1 MTSHTSPALS
11 ILGGR
16 PLEGTTYVHG
26 AKNSALYLLLASL
39 LTQDTVELRNV
50 PALAD
55 VSVSLDILEHLG
67 VRVHRGDG
75 ALSLTAE
82 HVTSHHAPFRL
93 VGRMR
98 ASFVTMGPL
107 LARMG
112 RARIGVP
119 GGCAFGPRPVDRH
132 LRAFEALGATVHE
145 HEGDYV
151 VERHG
156 PLEGHVVFEEPTVGG
171 TQNVLLA
178 SALGSRR
185 VVVEN
190 AALEP
195 EVTDLADLLRAMGA
209 RIEGAGT
216 SVITVHG
223 VERLHG
229 TTFSPIPDR
238 IEAGT
243 LLMAAAATRGTITL
257 QRVRPQHVAAVLDV
271 LRATGTWIEV
281 DDDAVSIDARGP
293 LHAVDVTAVPYPGFP
308 TDLQAPLGA
317 FLATVP
323 GISHVRDDV
332 YPGRFTH
339 VPELV
344 KMGARA
350 RLDGRTLEI
359 RGGALTAADVHGA
372 DLRASGALVVA
383 ALAAQGT
390 STVRGLDAL
399 DRGYVDLV
407 PRLTS
412 IGARLERIEQASVA
426 PRPSLD
432 ARARELERDVERDGD
447 PLAGQEGKRT
457 VRA

>member
-1 MTSHTSPALS
+1 MTPHASSSLS
-11 ILGGR
+11 IVGGR
-16 PLEGTTYVHG
+16 PLEGSTHVHG
-26 AKNSALYLLLASL
+26 AKNSALYLMLASL
-39 LTQDTVELRNV
+39 LTEEPLTLRNV

-55 VSVSLDILEHLG
+55 VAVSLDILEHLG
-67 VRVHRGDG
+67 VRVTHDDG
-75 ALSLTAE
+75 ALVLTAARL
-82 HVTSHHAPFRL
+82 TSHHAPFRL
-93 VGRMR
+93 VSRMR

-132 LRAFEALGATVHE
+132 LQAFEALGATVHE
-145 HEGDYV
+145 QEGDFV

-156 PLEGHVVFEEPTVGG
+156 PLEGHVVFGEPTVGG

-185 VVVEN
+185 VVIEN

-195 EVTDLADLLRAMGA
+195 EVTDLSDLLCAMGA

-216 SVITVHG
+216 PVVTVHG

-229 TTFSPIPDR
+229 TTFTPIPDR

-243 LLMAAAATRGTITL
+243 FLMAAAATRGSLTL
-257 QRVRPQHVAAVLDV
+257 HHVRPGHVNAVLEV
-271 LRATGTWIEV
+271 LREAGAWIDVE
-281 DDDAVSIDARGP
+281 DDAVSIDAHGP

-323 GISHVRDDV
+323 GVSHVRDDV

-339 VPELV
+339 VTELQ

-350 RLDGRTLEI
+350 HFDGRTLEI
-359 RGGALTAADVHGA
+359 RGGELLAADLHGA
-372 DLRASGALVVA
+372 DLRAAGAMVVA
-383 ALAAQGT
+383 ALAAKGT

-399 DRGYVDLV
+399 DRGYVELV
-407 PRLTS
+407 PRLRS
-412 IGARLERIEQASVA
+412 LGAVVDRIDAEATDTTPSLEVRSTANSA
-426 PRPSLD
+426 DRPS
-432 ARARELERDVERDGD
+432 V
-447 PLAGQEGKRT
+447 QEGKRT